1 MTQDE
6 DIWMG
11 IGDPVEDNPEEAIEN
26 QVEEVEFEEEQPEQ
40 EEPQEQ
46 PSEEPEQ
53 EEVPDIIASLREEGY
68 EVNSKEEL
76 VSALKEKARLEQE
89 FEGVR
94 NSLKSYEEDE
104 EVKTIRAFR
113 EAGEGDLQEYLRLK
127 KADYEKMSDEDVL
140 WEDFKLKNKED
151 LEDYGEKFVRKAFQD
166 KLKSYSVVKPDF
178 VDEDE
183 EAEWERNNKED
194 IEFSRLKKSGDIK
207 KARKSLMER
216 KEKYA
221 VLPAPTQQKDADVQ
235 ENLKQF
241 GSNVQNAL
249 KDFQPVKISISDN
262 EGESFNLAADDS
274 VKSQVESIAKDP
286 QELLSLVGIKED
298 GSFDFNTM
306 LQAATVLTHVKN
318 GTLGKH
324 LAEHA
329 LTVKNTDIVERKL
342 ENPTDGK
349 TKVNAGS
356 KNELVSFLDEMGY

>member
-127 KADYEKMSDEDVL
+127 SRLREDV
-140 WEDFKLKNKED
+140 
-151 LEDYGEKFVRKAFQD
+151 
-166 KLKSYSVVKPDF
+166 
-178 VDEDE
+178 
-183 EAEWERNNKED
+183 
-194 IEFSRLKKSGDIK
+194 
-207 KARKSLMER
+207 
-216 KEKYA
+216 
-221 VLPAPTQQKDADVQ
+221 
-235 ENLKQF
+235 
-241 GSNVQNAL
+241 
-249 KDFQPVKISISDN
+249 
-262 EGESFNLAADDS
+262 
-274 VKSQVESIAKDP
+274 
-286 QELLSLVGIKED
+286 
-298 GSFDFNTM
+298 
-306 LQAATVLTHVKN
+306 
-318 GTLGKH
+318 
-324 LAEHA
+324 
-329 LTVKNTDIVERKL
+329 
-342 ENPTDGK
+342 
-349 TKVNAGS
+349 
-356 KNELVSFLDEMGY
+356 